1 VGEAST
7 QREWTVAASVAA
19 LIWAGLVQLRF
30 PGFYLVAPLYCA
42 GWLGLS
48 WKALGAP
55 RVRPPPSFLRE
66 ALLGA
71 AVGAALVGASLV
83 VAWGL
88 CAGTAW
94 PVCQPVETLTQQAKG
109 VSAAALLGVG
119 LLVVPAEEVFWH
131 GVVQTALRPRV
142 GALARAAL
150 STALLAAS
158 YLVVGAWELALAALP
173 TFLVWGALTEWR
185 RPSLVAPLVSH
196 GLWTVLVIALLG

>member
-1 VGEAST
+1 MGEAST
-7 QREWTVAASVAA
+7 HREWTVAASVTA
-19 LIWAGLVQLRF
+19 LVWAVLVQLRF
-30 PGFYLVAPLYCA
+30 PGFYLVAPLYSL

-55 RVRPPPSFLRE
+55 RVRLPPSFGKE
-66 ALLGA
+66 VLLGA
-71 AVGAALVGASLV
+71 AVGAGMVGVSLA

-88 CAGTAW
+88 CEGTTW

-142 GALARAAL
+142 GLLARVGL
-150 STALLAAS
+150 STGLLAVS
-158 YLVVGAWELALAALP
+158 YLLVGAWELALAALP
-173 TFLVWGALTEWR
+173 TFLVWGWLTEWR
-185 RPSLVAPLVSH
+185 QSLVAPLVSH
-196 GLWTVLVIALLG
+196 GLWTVLMIALLG